1 MNTKI
6 KKAILD
12 KIKEYSR
19 IIITRHFRPDGDCIG
34 ATKGLREI
42 LKDSFPEK
50 EIYLLNEDYS
60 DYLSFLGGEDEPI
73 SDDLYKDALVII
85 LDTATIDRVS
95 NKKAV
100 LGKEI
105 IKIDH
110 HVDIKPFGNISWV
123 EEHRSS
129 LCELIVDFYLTFKD
143 ELVMSKQAALYLY
156 TGMVTDSGRFK
167 TNAVNGETLRLA
179 SVLLD
184 KGIDTE
190 SLYANLY
197 MEDFGVLK
205 FKSYVYKKMKI
216 TENGVCY
223 IYVDRKMQKKFNL
236 TREQASNA
244 VSFLDGIKGCLS
256 WMAFI
261 ENMNDNAT
269 RVRMRSRFMTINKIA
284 EQYRGGGHECA
295 SGATVYSKKE
305 AMELVTKT
313 DEAVKEYKRTHTG
326 WL

>member
-1 MNTKI
+1 
-6 KKAILD
+6 
-12 KIKEYSR
+12 
-19 IIITRHFRPDGDCIG
+19 
-34 ATKGLREI
+34 
-42 LKDSFPEK
+42 
-50 EIYLLNEDYS
+50 
-60 DYLSFLGGEDEPI
+60 
-73 SDDLYKDALVII
+73 
-85 LDTATIDRVS
+85 
-95 NKKAV
+95 
-100 LGKEI
+100 
-105 IKIDH
+105 
-110 HVDIKPFGNISWV
+110 
-123 EEHRSS
+123 
-129 LCELIVDFYLTFKD
+129 
-143 ELVMSKQAALYLY
+143 
-156 TGMVTDSGRFK
+156 
-167 TNAVNGETLRLA
+167 
-179 SVLLD
+179 
-184 KGIDTE
+184 
-190 SLYANLY
+190 

-305 AMELVTKT
+305 AMELVAKT